1 MSSKVRNE
9 TVTREQEA
17 YRFYMMG
24 LNSKEIAKLLDVSFR
39 TVQGYMSR
47 GKWKEKREPE
57 ALKYEALKLYQ
68 LGFTYVEITKRL
80 TVSRTTVYNYL
91 KHTRDFKNRENDPRR
106 KGQKKRNKQLKAAKD
121 GI

>member
-9 TVTREQEA
+9 TLTREQEA

-47 GKWKEKREPE
+47 GRWKEKREPE
-57 ALKYEALKLYQ
+57 AIKYEAVKLYQ
-68 LGFTYVEITKRL
+68 LGFTYVEIAKRL
-80 TVSRTTVYNYL
+80 SVSRTTAYNYL
-91 KHTRDFKNRENDPRR
+91 KHTRDFKKRENDPRR
-106 KGQKKRNKQLKAAKD
+106 KSPKKRNKKLKSLK
-121 GI
+121 GEL